1 MPVTYKPTNIFNPP
15 FIRYSGTSAYSG
27 DLDKDTQV
35 EDADEKLEMNGE
47 KRMIGM

>member
-1 MPVTYKPTNIFNPP
+1 M
-15 FIRYSGTSAYSG
+15 RSG

-35 EDADEKLEMNGE
+35 EDTDEKLQINGE